1 MTLKIN
7 SPCGRGLGGGENL
20 TVDVLVVGAGPGGSA
35 AAWRTAKAGYK
46 VLVVEK
52 KQRIGEPV
60 QCAEF
65 IPGPMVDYV
74 RDDGVLSQ
82 HIEGMKTY
90 LPSGVVAP
98 SPFPGLMVDRAAFDR
113 ALAARAKA
121 AGAEILTDMVL
132 TALDASQRVAR
143 IRDDDQSC
151 DISYQIL
158 IAADGP
164 HSTAARLL
172 GLPALPVIQTR
183 QYTVPL
189 KTAYA
194 DTDIWLSDE
203 FPGGYGWLFPK
214 GALANLGLGIDRRFE
229 PDLKTSLE
237 QLHEE
242 LVRQGRV
249 GPEVMQRT
257 GGAIPVGGLRE
268 PLVHQNTLFVGDAGG
283 FTHPITGAG
292 IAAAVQ
298 SGECAG
304 LAAAQYVGGDVRAL
318 ESYDED
324 MREQYGPPLARALKR
339 RAELAHCWRGAQAND
354 DLVQRR
360 GWIAFNEYFA

>member
-1 MTLKIN
+1 MT
-7 SPCGRGLGGGENL
+7 R
-20 TVDVLVVGAGPGGSA
+20 TVDMLVVGAGPGGSA
-35 AAWRTAKAGYK
+35 AAWRAAKAGYK
-46 VLVVEK
+46 VLVIEK
-52 KQRIGEPV
+52 KKRIGEPV

-82 HIEGMKTY
+82 HIDGMKTY
-90 LPSGVVAP
+90 LPSGAVAP
-98 SPFPGLMVDRAAFDR
+98 SPFPGLMVDRVAFDR
-113 ALAARAKA
+113 ALAARAES
-121 AGAEILTDMVL
+121 AGAEIMTD
-132 TALDASQRVAR
+132 TALASLDASQRVAR
-143 IRDDDQSC
+143 LRHDDRSS
-151 DISYQIL
+151 DIHYKIL

-164 HSTAARLL
+164 HSTVTRLL

-189 KTAYA
+189 KAAYT

-214 GALANLGLGIDRRFE
+214 GTLANLGLGIDRRFE
-229 PDLKTSLE
+229 PDLKKPLE
-237 QLHEE
+237 HLHSE

-249 GPEVMQRT
+249 GPEVVQRT
-257 GGAIPVGGLRE
+257 GGAIPVGGLRGR
-268 PLVHQNTLFVGDAGG
+268 LAYKNTLFVGDAGG

-298 SGECAG
+298 SGERAG
-304 LAAAQYVGGDVRAL
+304 LAAVEYMEGNAGAL
-318 ESYDED
+318 EVYDED
-324 MREQYGPPLARALKR
+324 MREQYGPTLTRALER
-339 RAELAHCWRGAQAND
+339 RAELAHYWRGAQANED
-354 DLVQRR
+354 PVQRR